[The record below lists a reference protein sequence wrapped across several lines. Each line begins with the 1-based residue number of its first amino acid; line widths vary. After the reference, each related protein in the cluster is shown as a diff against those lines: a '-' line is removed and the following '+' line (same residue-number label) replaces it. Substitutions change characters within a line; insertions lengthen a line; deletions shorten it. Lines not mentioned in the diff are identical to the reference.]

1 MNRVIEFFIGRPR
14 LNYLLFFFLVLSGI
28 VTYLTMPKEIFPPLA
43 LDKISITGAYSG
55 ASPNALDKMA
65 VSRIEDEISN
75 VSGLRSVESTIAS
88 GRFSM
93 VIELEESADKND
105 VLQKVKDGIARVRP
119 DLPADMDEP
128 NATLF
133 AFSIPLILV
142 NISSDTLSIDALV
155 EIAKAFKSD
164 LSQIENLTNLQIYGE
179 GERVVEIIL
188 DTRKLE
194 AYGLSSAS
202 VATAIGRISSIFPI
216 GKLEETGGK
225 HAFISTYNG
234 KEPQELLRTLLR
246 IEGKTL
252 HLGEVATI
260 EKHYTQTDT
269 LSSFEGRRSLSVN
282 VAKTEEGNA
291 MALAGAVKERV
302 KELAKRYP
310 EVTVGTFSDT
320 SVYIENRLNTVVSN
334 IFFGLILVGFVMRLL
349 VNHRISLVVIIGV
362 PTSFIIA
369 LLFMDMGGYSI
380 NMMTLLGALIAIGVI
395 VDDAIIVAENI
406 QRHIE
411 EGMEPKEAAI
421 VGTKE
426 VVTPVLAASF
436 TTIFAFLPMLIMSGE
451 MGQFIKLIP
460 IAISVLIL
468 ASLLESFIFLPI
480 HACHLLRPKDKQVD
494 WSRAMTFYTNLVRK
508 LITWRKSTLFTFWVL
523 VPVLIVG
530 GFALSKFKIF
540 PDFDGDQMNISAKLP
555 VQTTL
560 EEAHAI
566 AQALESKVLTLKEK
580 YFIENVTVI
589 SGFRMNARGEGEEG
603 NNLFHIFVDLK
614 RAKPDNIV
622 AKYIT
627 PVLSFDFKSMKYER
641 TFKSYDIETQLREE
655 LTAFMAQYETIN
667 FEVKGPNAGVVS
679 MPIELFVYA
688 ANDEEAQKAITR
700 IKEALKKIKGTNTIG
715 DDAALGTPEIKLK
728 TTPYGERLG
737 IDEGTLARVL
747 GEYFLESS
755 RAKGFDEQG
764 FLDII
769 LKEKNHN
776 SLEHLYDFK
785 LSLDSG
791 KHVALRDVVEFVE
804 VENYEKMFK
813 KDGKKRWMVFSDVD
827 SPVTPTEVLK
837 ALNPTLEAIRA
848 EGLVEIG
855 FGGEKEQNDQL
866 AREMGIASAIALFLI
881 FVTLLV
887 MFDSYRLAFIILSVV
902 PFSLFG
908 VVAGH
913 TLMGMDFSMPSMI
926 GALGLAGV
934 VINDGIIMLDFIRK
948 TTTLEALLARAKLRL
963 RPIILTSITTLVGLS
978 TLIFFPS
985 GQAVIL
991 QPLAVSLGFGL
1002 LWGTFLNLVYL
1013 PTLYA
1018 FVSKVK

>member
-1 MNRVIEFFIGRPR
+1 MNLIIEFFIGRPR
-14 LNYLLFFFLVLSGI
+14 LNYLLFFFLILAGVVSY
-28 VTYLTMPKEIFPPLA
+28 VTMPKEIFPPLA
-43 LDKISITGAYSG
+43 LDKISITGFYSG

-75 VSGLRSVESTIAS
+75 VSGIRSVESTIAS

-93 VIELEESADKND
+93 VVELEKSADKND
-105 VLQKVKDGIARVRP
+105 VLQKIKDGIARVRP

-179 GERVVEIIL
+179 GERVIEIVL

-202 VATAIGRISSIFPI
+202 MATAIGRISSIFPI

-234 KEPQELLRTLLR
+234 KEPHELLNALLR
-246 IEGKTL
+246 IDGKSL
-252 HLGEVATI
+252 RLGDVATI

-291 MALAGAVKERV
+291 MALASKVKERV
-302 KELAKRYP
+302 NELAMRYP
-310 EVTVGTFSDT
+310 GVTVGTFSDT

-334 IFFGLILVGFVMRLL
+334 ILFGLILVGLVMHLL

-369 LLFMDMGGYSI
+369 LLFMDLGGYSI

-411 EGMEPKEAAI
+411 EGMAPKEAAI

-468 ASLLESFIFLPI
+468 ASLIESFIFLPI
-480 HACHLLRPKDKQVD
+480 HASHLLRPKDKQVD
-494 WSRAMTFYTNLVRK
+494 WSRAMDVYINFVRK
-508 LITWRKSTLFTFWVL
+508 LIKYRKTTLFTFWIL
-523 VPVLIVG
+523 VPALIVG

-540 PDFDGDQMNISAKLP
+540 PEFDGDQMNISCKLP
-555 VQTTL
+555 VETTL
-560 EEAHAI
+560 EETHGI
-566 AQALESKVLTLKEK
+566 ARALEAEVLRLKEK

-589 SGFRMNARGEGEEG
+589 SGFRMNAKGEGEEG
-603 NNLFHIFVDLK
+603 TNLFHLFVDLK
-614 RAKPDNIV
+614 RAKPDNLV
-622 AKYIT
+622 SKYIT
-627 PVLSFDFKSMKYER
+627 PILSFDLKSMDYER
-641 TFKSYDIETQLREE
+641 TFKSYDIEAQLRDE
-655 LTAFMAQYETIN
+655 LVAFMAQYETVN
-667 FEVKGPNAGVVS
+667 FEVQGPNAGVVS

-688 ANDEEAQKAITR
+688 AQDEDAKVAIAR
-700 IKEALKKIKGTNTIG
+700 IKRALGGIKGTNTIG
-715 DDAALGTPEIKLK
+715 DDATLGVPEIKLK
-728 TTPYGERLG
+728 VTPYGEILG

-755 RAKGFDEQG
+755 QAKGFDDEG
-764 FLDII
+764 FFDVI

-776 SLEHLYDFK
+776 SLERLRSFM
-785 LSLDSG
+785 LTLDSG
-791 KHVALRDVVEFVE
+791 KQVALRDVVEFVE
-804 VENYEKMFK
+804 VENYEKIFK
-813 KDGKKRWMVFSDVD
+813 KDGKKRWMVFSNVASDI
-827 SPVTPTEVLK
+827 TPSEVLK
-837 ALNPTLEAIRA
+837 ELKPTLDAIA
-848 EGLVEIG
+848 SEGVVNVG

-866 AREMGIASAIALFLI
+866 VREMSMASAIALFLI

-902 PFSLFG
+902 PFSLLG

-913 TLMGMDFSMPSMI
+913 SIMGMDLSMPSMI

-948 TTTLEALLARAKLRL
+948 TTTMEALLGRAKLRL
-963 RPIILTSITTLVGLS
+963 RPIVLTSITTLAGLS